1 MKMKIALKTMF
12 IGFILICLSF
22 QTVSAVP
29 FDFTGTATGYRG
41 NNILYVNVT
50 ESNIPGLKGETEIIL
65 SEAAPRYILEFVV
78 NKELSFDYLG
88 HDISGKLIGDAY
100 LDGVSLQEL
109 NTGGP
114 TY

>member
-1 MKMKIALKTMF
+1 MQIAFKATV
-12 IGFILICLSF
+12 IILITFCLSF
-22 QTVSAVP
+22 PTNSASP
-29 FDFTGTATGYRG
+29 FDFGGTATGYTG
-41 NNILYVNVT
+41 NNILYVNIT
-50 ESNIPGLKGETEIIL
+50 QSSLPGLKGETEVIL

-78 NKELSFDYLG
+78 NKELDFYYLG